1 VEQARSRGEPAS
13 LISAWREIAR
23 MLNFYEPKRH
33 QVEVS
38 AAADAEMGRLERLS
52 DDKLVRLV
60 ATG

>member
-1 VEQARSRGEPAS
+1 
-13 LISAWREIAR
+13 

-33 QVEVS
+33 QVDVS